1 MKWLLN
7 LCGIL
12 ACLCGTVQ
20 AQGLIWS
27 LPEDGQWVRYEGTY
41 TQLAKQA
48 EGGDSDL
55 NLNWQ
60 RKITLKSVGKETAD
74 FRGKSVPAR
83 WIEIKI
89 ETGNVVDNVL
99 QPGPGG
105 VQLYKLLIPESV
117 IRGELF
123 DKAIDERTVFI
134 GGIPIVKGTRKSGSQ
149 DPITLEGGLFQIYPI
164 VALINHDRDDAVS
177 EDTQQVTVPAGTFPS
192 TLIQGEKVTETTGR
206 RSTNTYEVTR
216 SAEIPFGVVKWTA
229 TTVTEEKGSTD
240 IRSEFKESL
249 RIKEEMQAV
258 ETGSG
263 AESELGN

>member
-1 MKWLLN
+1 M
-7 LCGIL
+7 
-12 ACLCGTVQ
+12 CGTVQ

-41 TQLAKQA
+41 TQVAKQA
-48 EGGDSDL
+48 ESGETNL

-74 FRGKSVPAR
+74 FRGESVPAR

-89 ETGNVVDNVL
+89 ETGNVVDNAL
-99 QPGPGG
+99 QTGPGG

-123 DKAIDERTVFI
+123 DKSIEERPVFI
-134 GGIPIVKGTRKSGSQ
+134 GGIPIIKGNRKSGDLDAIS
-149 DPITLEGGLFQIYPI
+149 LEGGLFQIYPI
-164 VALINHDRDDAVS
+164 VALINHDRDNVVGD
-177 EDTQQVTVPAGTFPS
+177 ETEQVTVPAGTFPS

-206 RSTNTYEVTR
+206 RSTNIYEVTR
-216 SAEIPFGVVKWTA
+216 SADIPFGVVKWTA
-229 TTVTEEKGSTD
+229 TTTTEEKGSTD
-240 IRSEFKESL
+240 VRSEYKETIT
-249 RIKEEMQAV
+249 IKEEMQAV